1 MVFYERLVRGD
12 SSNHCLFFFNSG
24 VELVLQLNLELV
36 LQLNLLLEMLVLKQR
51 ATREGLEGIEVLTG
65 PGHRERWRKNTVY
78 AKYFCA
84 LFILLCPMMG
94 ESH

>member
-12 SSNHCLFFFNSG
+12 SSNHCFFFFFNSG

-51 ATREGLEGIEVLTG
+51 ATHVRDLRE
-65 PGHRERWRKNTVY
+65 
-78 AKYFCA
+78 
-84 LFILLCPMMG
+84 
-94 ESH
+94 